1 MSILL
6 FSAICCII
14 SVCFIAYIIKKQENM
29 KKTEE
34 NFYRR
39 INLKNES
46 DWKCGSCATYGSL
59 FDYKKQ
65 KSDRTFGVANGCQK
79 IF

>member
-6 FSAICCII
+6 FLTICCTVL
-14 SVCFIAYIIKKQENM
+14 VCLIAYNQ
-29 KKTEE
+29 KTKE

-39 INLKNES
+39 MNLKNES
-46 DWKCGSCATYGSL
+46 DWKCGPCVTYGSL